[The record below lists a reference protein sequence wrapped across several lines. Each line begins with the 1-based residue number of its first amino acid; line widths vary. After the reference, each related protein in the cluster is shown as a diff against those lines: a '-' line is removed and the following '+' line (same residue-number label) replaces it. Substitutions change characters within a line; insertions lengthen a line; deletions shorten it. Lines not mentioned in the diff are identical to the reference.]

1 MGAAQGI
8 LQEEAEGE
16 EAEEKGKVEEGKVE
30 EGEVKEEEG
39 WEQGRTWWRWAEGRG
54 RGGEGI
60 EMRAF

>member
-1 MGAAQGI
+1 MGAAQGL
-8 LQEEAEGE
+8 LQEEAKGE
-16 EAEEKGKVEEGKVE
+16 EAEEKGEVK